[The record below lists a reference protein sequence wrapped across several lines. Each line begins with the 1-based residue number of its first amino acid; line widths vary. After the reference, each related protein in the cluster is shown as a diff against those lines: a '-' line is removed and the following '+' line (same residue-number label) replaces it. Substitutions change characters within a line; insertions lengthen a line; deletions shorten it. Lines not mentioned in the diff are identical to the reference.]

1 MSGVPVPPSSGSI
14 QPLVTPAWGSPGCS
28 RGLCAFRRGCWKVPT
43 SLPGSGL
50 RRRSLAEQGGAGAG
64 ELVSEG
70 PGGALGAQGWW
81 QRGFSPPEMYSS
93 SSLRCGERGSE
104 RREQQH

>member
-1 MSGVPVPPSSGSI
+1 M
-14 QPLVTPAWGSPGCS
+14 S
-28 RGLCAFRRGCWKVPT
+28 RGA
-43 SLPGSGL
+43 
-50 RRRSLAEQGGAGAG
+50 LAASAPPLGAGAG

-81 QRGFSPPEMYSS
+81 QRGSSPPEMYSS